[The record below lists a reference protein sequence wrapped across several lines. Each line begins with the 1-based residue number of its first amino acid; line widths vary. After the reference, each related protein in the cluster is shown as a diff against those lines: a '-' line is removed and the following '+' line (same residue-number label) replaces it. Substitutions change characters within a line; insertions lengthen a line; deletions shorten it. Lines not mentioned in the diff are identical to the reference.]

1 MIRVTLRG
9 VTWPAVLGGS
19 AFGAGI
25 LAVCVAYAAGG
36 PPLMYVRLALVA
48 LAGAA
53 AFVLDEPAA
62 AAVDAVPA
70 TRRRRTA
77 VRASAVALPL
87 AVWTAGILALE
98 RRNNVTAVAA
108 LLVEGAGLL
117 AVAVALSAILR
128 LTGRAEPGEIV
139 ASALGASMLA
149 VLIFNPSPGSVPLF
163 PVGDGW
169 AASTAIWCSL
179 AVTALMLVVAV
190 SHDPYR
196 RRERKPFVLRD
207 RPK

>member
-1 MIRVTLRG
+1 VTLRG
-9 VTWPAVLGGS
+9 VSWAAVLGGS

-25 LAVCVAYAAGG
+25 LTICVAFAADG

-48 LAGAA
+48 LAAAA

-62 AAVDAVPA
+62 AAVDAVPV
-70 TRRRRTA
+70 TRRSRTA
-77 VRASAVALPL
+77 VRATAVTVPF
-87 AVWTAGILALE
+87 AVWTAGVLALE
-98 RRNNVTAVAA
+98 RRNTMTAVGA
-108 LLVEGAGLL
+108 LLVEGAGVL
-117 AVAVALSAILR
+117 AVAVALAAIIR

-149 VLIFNPSPGSVPLF
+149 VLILNPWPGPVSLF

-169 AASTAIWCSL
+169 AASTALWCSL
-179 AVTALMLVVAV
+179 AVAALMLVIAG

-196 RRERKPFVLRD
+196 R
-207 RPK
+207 

>member
-1 MIRVTLRG
+1 MTLRG
-9 VTWPAVLGGS
+9 VSWPAVLGGS

-25 LAVCVAYAAGG
+25 LAVCVAFAADG
-36 PPLMYVRLALVA
+36 PPLLYVRLSLVA
-48 LAGAA
+48 LAAAA

-70 TRRRRTA
+70 TRRGRTA
-77 VRASAVALPL
+77 VRATAVALPL

-98 RRNNVTAVAA
+98 RRNSATAVGA
-108 LLVEGAGLL
+108 LLVEGAGVL

-139 ASALGASMLA
+139 ASVLGASVLA
-149 VLIFNPSPGSVPLF
+149 VLIFNPWLGSVPLF

-169 AASTAIWCSL
+169 AASTALWSCL
-179 AVTALMLVVAV
+179 AVAAMMLVVAA
-190 SHDPYR
+190 SRDPYR
-196 RRERKPFVLRD
+196 R
-207 RPK
+207 